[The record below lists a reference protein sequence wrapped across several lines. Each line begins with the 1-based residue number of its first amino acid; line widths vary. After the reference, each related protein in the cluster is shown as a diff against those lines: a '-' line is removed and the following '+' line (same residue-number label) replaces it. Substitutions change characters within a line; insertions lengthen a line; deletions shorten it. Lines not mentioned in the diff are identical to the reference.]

1 MTHEKALSSLVLSPH
16 LHTNIAKLPTHELE
30 ETIKMV
36 TCFFCDESE
45 DIAQC
50 SICNIVHYCSL
61 HESVHKRRDTG
72 TCYPWSVE
80 TRPGV
85 GRMIVATRDIA
96 CHEIVLEDEPQAVSP
111 TQVWLSLLLDDHY
124 TSLHVTGLSTVMFVM
139 FQNP

>member
-1 MTHEKALSSLVLSPH
+1 MRKPSPLLFC
-16 LHTNIAKLPTHELE
+16 LHTCTQTLQSYSTHELE
-30 ETIKMV
+30 DTIKMV

-72 TCYPWSVE
+72 TCYPWRVE

-111 TQVWLSLLLDDHY
+111 TQVLLPLLLVLDEHTSLL
-124 TSLHVTGLSTVMFVM
+124 VTGLSTVMFIM
-139 FQNP
+139 FQNT